1 MPESKRR
8 VVPVEISYTCDKCN
22 HGAMRLVEGAED
34 DASGDRPH
42 QCVICGHQQ
51 VFKWV
56 SYPYIDYIGEDET
69 V

>member
-22 HGAMRLVEGAED
+22 HGTMRAMDGAESNAD
-34 DASGDRPH
+34 GIRPH
-42 QCVICGHQQ
+42 QCVICSHQHS
-51 VFKWV
+51 FKWV
-56 SYPYIDYIGEDET
+56 TYPYIAYIGEDEL